1 MTCPV
6 CGATPDAPDEWCPA
20 CGADLT
26 PLAPGSLVGERYEVR
41 GLLGRGGMGVV
52 YRAFDRV
59 LHDEVALKVQRAD
72 GGRDPSAATRF
83 RNEVRLA
90 RQVTH
95 PGVCRLHD
103 GGQQGARRWISM
115 ELIEGQTVA
124 ARLALGALPE
134 AEAWEL
140 ARQAAEGLAAV
151 HRAQIVHRDLK
162 PLNMML
168 DGAGRLRLMDF
179 GIARPAAGADAAA
192 ASGYALGS
200 PEYMSPEQARGRA
213 ADARSDVYALGVVLF
228 ELFAGRVPFR
238 AQTPV
243 ATLLLHLEAT
253 PPLDALPPA
262 LRPVLGR
269 ALAKDPARRYADGG
283 ALADALRTAHEG
295 RPGGPGRQGGRWPRA
310 AAVLVLA
317 AGAVAAALAL
327 REGRPDPP
335 APSATLAGTPP
346 LRLVPTPAPA
356 TTPRHPTPRAA
367 GSGPGA
373 GRRLFP
379 TPTPPPAP
387 QPPGLPAT
395 AEPTAAVAPLVAQAT
410 PSPTPE
416 ADGALLVVAKPWAD
430 VSVDGVPRGQTPLG
444 RITLPSGPHAV
455 LLTHPDFQPYPRR
468 VTVRPGETLRLVVDL
483 PTDGVRRR

>member
-6 CGATPDAPDEWCPA
+6 CGAASEALDEWCPA

-41 GLLGRGGMGVV
+41 ELLGRGGMGVV
-52 YRAFDRV
+52 YRAFDQV

-72 GGRDPSAATRF
+72 GGRDPSAASRF

-115 ELIEGQTVA
+115 ELIEGRTLA

-134 AEAWEL
+134 AEAWGL

-151 HRAQIVHRDLK
+151 HRAGIVHRDLK

-168 DGAGRLRLMDF
+168 DRAGRLRLMDF

-243 ATLLLHLEAT
+243 ATLLLHLEAA

-269 ALAKDPARRYADGG
+269 ALAKDPARRYADGA
-283 ALADALRTAHEG
+283 ALADALRAAREG
-295 RPGGPGRQGGRWPRA
+295 RPAEPAPRGARWLRA

-327 REGRPDPP
+327 RERRPDLP
-335 APSATLAGTPP
+335 APTATLAGTPSF
-346 LRLVPTPAPA
+346 RLVPTPAPA
-356 TTPRHPTPRAA
+356 ATPRPPTPRPAH
-367 GSGPGA
+367 
-373 GRRLFP
+373 FP
-379 TPTPPPAP
+379 ASTPPPTP
-387 QPPGLPAT
+387 VPEPPRPPAT
-395 AEPTAAVAPLVAQAT
+395 AEPTAAVAPVVAQAT

-416 ADGALLVVAKPWAD
+416 ADGALLVVVKPWAD

-444 RITLPSGPHAV
+444 RITLPPGPHAV
-455 LLTHPDFQPYPRR
+455 LLTHPAFQPYPRR